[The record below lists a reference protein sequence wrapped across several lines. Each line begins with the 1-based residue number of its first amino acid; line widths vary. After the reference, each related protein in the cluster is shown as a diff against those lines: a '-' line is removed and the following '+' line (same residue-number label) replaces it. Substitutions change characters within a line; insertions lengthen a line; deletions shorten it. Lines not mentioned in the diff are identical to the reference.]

1 MCLLSVHYLFP
12 ALQSNAKCFSR
23 PGCISYRA
31 GPSQQT
37 NLSWESQ
44 SVTLLQICSVQKVS
58 LHPQLQ
64 AKNLKTIVK
73 SILTL
78 VQGNATVTTV
88 HLTLGRTSPQD
99 CVQEMELGSDWGSS
113 CSVLQGFKVTE
124 QMRSQQTQ
132 DTRIGYGARV
142 KGLFYSSL
150 LSIASAWTT
159 TASDLFSAELYVQ
172 ASENLTGT
180 GIRCL
185 RNIKGYSCVSGHK
198 QCQKILWRKHCEDQ

>member
-64 AKNLKTIVK
+64 AKNL
-73 SILTL
+73 
-78 VQGNATVTTV
+78 
-88 HLTLGRTSPQD
+88 
-99 CVQEMELGSDWGSS
+99 
-113 CSVLQGFKVTE
+113 LQGFKVTE

-159 TASDLFSAELYVQ
+159 TASDLFSVELYVQ

-180 GIRCL
+180 GIWCL